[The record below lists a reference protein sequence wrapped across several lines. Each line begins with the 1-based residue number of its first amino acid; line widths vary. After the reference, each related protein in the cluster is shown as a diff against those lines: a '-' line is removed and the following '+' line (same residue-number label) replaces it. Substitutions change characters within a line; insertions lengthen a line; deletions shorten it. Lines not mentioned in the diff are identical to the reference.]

1 MANPHGTSILGV
13 SGTVSA
19 AAVEQLAATKPW
31 VRFISVLTFIGAGFM
46 LIAAVGM
53 VMMGMMGGSGKIP
66 GNPANHL
73 FSGAMGF
80 GLAALYALWSIIY
93 IFPGVKLW
101 KYADSIAQLINSGR
115 NDDLVAALNQQRSF
129 WMSDLPLVLG
139 GGGGL
144 VWTCR
149 ITL

>member
-1 MANPHGTSILGV
+1 MNIDPYSTPIANPHGTSILGV

-53 VMMGMMGGSGKIP
+53 VMMGMMGGLGKIP

-80 GLAALYALWSIIY
+80 GLAALYALLSIIY
-93 IFPGVKLW
+93 IFPGGQTLEIRGFDRP
-101 KYADSIAQLINSGR
+101 ADQLGT
-115 NDDLVAALNQQRSF
+115 Q
-129 WMSDLPLVLG
+129 
-139 GGGGL
+139 
-144 VWTCR
+144 
-149 ITL
+149 